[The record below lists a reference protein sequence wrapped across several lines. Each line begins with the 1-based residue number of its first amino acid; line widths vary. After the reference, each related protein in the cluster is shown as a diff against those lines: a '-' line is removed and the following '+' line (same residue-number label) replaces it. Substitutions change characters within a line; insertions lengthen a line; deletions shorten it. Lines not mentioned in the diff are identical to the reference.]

1 MRKFTAL
8 FSAILLLIT
17 LTACGTNGGTT
28 NGTTAETTQ
37 TAGET
42 VQAAAA
48 PETKPEPSDT
58 ISAGGYTIK
67 VVAVHRTKDSNGK
80 DIAAVELEFTNE
92 NSVPA
97 SFMRVAQAKL
107 YQNGVQMT
115 SNEMFLENDF
125 NWDSYYTEV
134 KDGGTVSVF
143 RALPLQNAEDP
154 VEVSVDIIDMS
165 KGAFLASTTIT
176 LDLVD

>member
-1 MRKFTAL
+1 MKKITAL
-8 FSAILLLIT
+8 VIAALLMLS
-17 LTACGTNGGTT
+17 LTACGSSKDAANNQAAGTT
-28 NGTTAETTQ
+28 Q
-37 TAGET
+37 
-42 VQAAAA
+42 AAA
-48 PETKPEPSDT
+48 PETTPEPTDT
-58 ISAGGYTIK
+58 ISANGYTVKI
-67 VVAVHRTKDSNGK
+67 VAVHRTKDSNGG

-92 NSVPA
+92 NNTPA
-97 SFMRVAQAKL
+97 SFMNVAQVKL

-115 SNEMFLENDF
+115 SDQMYLERDY

-134 KDGGTVSVF
+134 KGGGTVSVF
-143 RALPLQNAEDP
+143 RAMPLQNTEDR